1 MLKREQVTNLV
12 QELSRGRQRLA
23 QMVHQLQA
31 ETKELDSSLGMLMEK
46 RQELETVKQK
56 LEEQGEVVDCD
67 KAVVATAP
75 IYNQLFEVVALLDV
89 WRILEILDWSFQS
102 SEYFFHTLHG

>member
-1 MLKREQVTNLV
+1 MNRERVTNLV

-46 RQELETVKQK
+46 RQELETVNQK
-56 LEEQGEVVDCD
+56 FEEQGRLWTV
-67 KAVVATAP
+67 TR
-75 IYNQLFEVVALLDV
+75 QL
-89 WRILEILDWSFQS
+89 
-102 SEYFFHTLHG
+102 